1 MNRDLIE
8 SYKQQISEVRIPR
21 IARTKVRLKQGARRV
36 SDAAKKA
43 LDWAADNPYKA
54 AAYTAGIAGA
64 GAGAAYLYN
73 RSGSNQGMDLGLNQE
88 QQEQQEK
95 QSRKAQTKAM
105 QTRLK
110 QEMANIRSAGESDE
124 VAIRKKAIENLGK
137 DEDFVAQANEMGYTV
152 GKVGG
157 SDSGMFGYRHSTG
170 AEAKKASEA
179 SKAQL
184 FDAQGRAK
192 VFEKDPTTGKLVGRD
207 PTDVEVAARKQPVAP
222 VQTDSEESRATYYG
236 RLAQRGV
243 NPFREPRSLD
253 QENYRRAAERDIER
267 EGRLDRYKNRGEVM
281 RGMEERGF
289 TVGEGDFQALYKEKK
304 AQRSQANADLLAK
317 TGDREPTEDEI
328 EQLRKRYE
336 EIEKNT
342 TGKYYR

>member
-8 SYKQQISEVRIPR
+8 SYKQQISEIKIPR
-21 IARTKVRLKQGARRV
+21 ITRATVRAKQGVRNV
-36 SDAAKKA
+36 SKTGGKM
-43 LDWAADNPYKA
+43 LDWVADNPYKTLGIALGAGGAVAGGIA
-54 AAYTAGIAGA
+54 AANYF
-64 GAGAAYLYN
+64 
-73 RSGSNQGMDLGLNQE
+73 GSDSSPPSPENTKE
-88 QQEQQEK
+88 EK
-95 QSRKAQTKAM
+95 RIKKLQKKEM
-105 QTRLK
+105 QARLK

-124 VAIRKKAIENLGK
+124 VVIRKKAIENLGQDK
-137 DEDFVAQANEMGYTV
+137 DFVAQANQMGYSV
-152 GKVGG
+152 GKVSG
-157 SDSGMFGYRHSTG
+157 SESGMFGYRYGSG
-170 AEAKKASEA
+170 EEAKKAADA
-179 SKAQL
+179 SRAQL

-192 VFEKDPTTGKLVGRD
+192 VFERDPSGKLVGRD
-207 PTDVEVAARKQPVAP
+207 PTEAEVAARKQPVAP
-222 VQTDSEESRATYYG
+222 TQTNSGESRATYYG

-243 NPFREPRSLD
+243 NIFKEPRSLD

-267 EGRLDRYKNRGEVM
+267 EGPLDRYKNRGEVM

-289 TVGEGDFQALYKEKK
+289 RVGEGDYQALYKEKK
-304 AQRSQANADLLAK
+304 AQRSQADADLLAK

>member
-1 MNRDLIE
+1 MNRNLIE
-8 SYKQQISEVRIPR
+8 SYKQQITE
-21 IARTKVRLKQGARRV
+21 ARVPNFFRNLGRGVGKTARVGKGAV
-36 SDAAKKA
+36 N
-43 LDWAADNPYKA
+43 WAADNPYK
-54 AAYTAGIAGA
+54 TLGLGIAGTAA
-64 GAGAAYLYN
+64 GIGAAKYFG
-73 RSGSNQGMDLGLNQE
+73 SGSSPSSVENAKE
-88 QQEQQEK
+88 EK
-95 QSRKAQTKAM
+95 RARKLETKEMQSRL
-105 QTRLK
+105 R
-110 QEMANIRSAGESDE
+110 QEMSNIRSSGDTDE
-124 VAIRKKAIENLGK
+124 VSIRKKAIENLGK
-137 DEDFVAQANEMGYTV
+137 DENFVAQANALGYSV

-157 SDSGMFGYRHSTG
+157 SESAMFGYRHSTG
-170 AEAKKASEA
+170 AEARQASEA
-179 SKAQL
+179 SRSQL
-184 FDAQGRAK
+184 FDTQGRAK

-207 PTDVEVAARKQPVAP
+207 PTDAEVAARKQPVAP
-222 VQTDSEESRATYYG
+222 VQTDSGESRATYYG

-243 NPFREPRSLD
+243 NIFKEPRSLD

-304 AQRSQANADLLAK
+304 AQRSQADADLLAK